1 MGDEDDVLPARLQRL
16 EIDRRSTSC
25 PHIAMADKS
34 KTMNLFR
41 IFDENSN
48 SSCLFRRRSMPNKP
62 TMFPVN
68 PRGIKS
74 TTNFK
79 PSKNERTVEKTR
91 RSTILRDAILKLS
104 APGTSGRSDNTVD
117 TLFKDTCKLSISSKN
132 SKLID
137 HHSVMKDFKALKIS
151 KDNRQVKDDA
161 SIQDDD
167 CEATGSFHRARSNTM
182 PNLKRGPGPGGGE
195 QRTTTGSN
203 GQSDASGG
211 SPGQQQQSSS
221 PNTCSVQ
228 ARISPPSS
236 SDVTIGELAGYF
248 EEFVHIP
255 KKMSHMAEM
264 MYT

>member
-1 MGDEDDVLPARLQRL
+1 
-16 EIDRRSTSC
+16 
-25 PHIAMADKS
+25 
-34 KTMNLFR
+34 MNLFR
-41 IFDENSN
+41 IFGASSDSN
-48 SSCLFRRRSMPNKP
+48 CLFRRRSMPNRP

-79 PSKNERTVEKTR
+79 PSKNERTVEKTK

-104 APGTSGRSDNTVD
+104 APGTSGPSDNPVD
-117 TLFKDTCKLSISSKN
+117 ALFKDTCKLSIPSKN
-132 SKLID
+132 SKIID
-137 HHSVMKDFKALKIS
+137 HNSVMKDFKALKIS
-151 KDNRQVKDDA
+151 KDNRQVKDDT

-167 CEATGSFHRARSNTM
+167 CEGAGGYHRARSNTM
-182 PNLKRGPGPGGGE
+182 PNLKRGPGPGGGGGGGSGGGGD
-195 QRTTTGSN
+195 QRATTAAAGSS
-203 GQSDASGG
+203 GLQSEASGG
-211 SPGQQQQSSS
+211 SAGQQQLSSS

-228 ARISPPSS
+228 ARISPPLS
-236 SDVTIGELAGYF
+236 SDITIGELAGYF

>member
-1 MGDEDDVLPARLQRL
+1 
-16 EIDRRSTSC
+16 
-25 PHIAMADKS
+25 MADKS
-34 KTMNLFR
+34 KPMTLFR
-41 IFDENSN
+41 IFDESSN
-48 SSCLFRRRSMPNKP
+48 STSNCLFRRRSVPNRP

-79 PSKNERTVEKTR
+79 PSKNERTVEKTKR
-91 RSTILRDAILKLS
+91 GTILRDAILKLS
-104 APGTSGRSDNTVD
+104 APGASGLSDNPVD
-117 TLFKDTCKLSISSKN
+117 TLFKNTCKLSISSKN
-132 SKLID
+132 SKIID
-137 HHSVMKDFKALKIS
+137 HNSVMKDFKALRIS
-151 KDNRQVKDDA
+151 KDNRLVKDDT

-167 CEATGSFHRARSNTM
+167 GEGAGGFHRARSNTM

-195 QRTTTGSN
+195 QRTTGSN

-211 SPGQQQQSSS
+211 LPGQQQLSSS

-228 ARISPPSS
+228 ARISPPLS

>member
-1 MGDEDDVLPARLQRL
+1 MG
-16 EIDRRSTSC
+16 
-25 PHIAMADKS
+25 DKS
-34 KTMNLFR
+34 KPMCLFG
-41 IFDENSN
+41 ENSN
-48 SSCLFRRRSMPNKP
+48 GNCLLQRRSLPNRP

-79 PSKNERTVEKTR
+79 PSKNERTVERTK

-104 APGTSGRSDNTVD
+104 APGTSGLSDNSVD
-117 TLFKDTCKLSISSKN
+117 TLFNNTCKLSISSKN
-132 SKLID
+132 FKVID
-137 HHSVMKDFKALKIS
+137 HNSVMKDFKALKIS
-151 KDNRQVKDDA
+151 KSNRQAKDDT
-161 SIQDDD
+161 SIQDED
-167 CEATGSFHRARSNTM
+167 CEGASGFHRARSNTM

-195 QRTTTGSN
+195 QRTTTGSS
-203 GQSDASGG
+203 GQSDASG
-211 SPGQQQQSSS
+211 SSSGQQLSSS

-228 ARISPPSS
+228 ARISPPLS
-236 SDVTIGELAGYF
+236 SDVTIGELAAYF